1 MVPGVKWNYY
11 SDHFTISLPV
21 SEEENVLLTGA
32 PWQEMASTEMSFS
45 MTFTLTGV
53 LRGDSAGRNPGYSGP
68 SKAVRLCSHRKVK
81 SCLISALLQAA
92 WGASLVVQR
101 RRLYTPKAGGPGSSL
116 G

>member
-1 MVPGVKWNYY
+1 M
-11 SDHFTISLPV
+11 

-32 PWQEMASTEMSFS
+32 PWQEMAWTEMSFS

-68 SKAVRLCSHRKVK
+68 SKAVRLCSHRKVNR
-81 SCLISALLQAA
+81 LISALLQAA

-101 RRLYTPKAGGPGSSL
+101 LRLYTPKAGGLGSNL